1 MINLLSLRAV
11 FAKQSRFKKQIDSFS
26 SQKIQPRNDSIEKI
40 LLIGLF
46 MFLAGATSF
55 ASAEDA
61 AKGTMSLFYKGN
73 ISYKDGDY
81 QGAVTAYEKIIS
93 RGKESGNLYYNLA
106 NSYFKLGNL
115 GKTVVNYERAR
126 RLMPRDSDLESNYG
140 YALSQIPND
149 NDTGAHGPASQGYA
163 EAGRA
168 PLQMIGR
175 LENAVTVDGMS
186 LFAVFLYIILGV
198 VLILGLI
205 LKWPEKKYRIALI
218 VCAVFLMIQST
229 FLFHKIQ
236 TESHQAIILT
246 DTDAKFE
253 PRAEATTYFKMS
265 EGSRV
270 NILSWEGDWCK
281 VIRPDGKGGWV
292 KKDSVEKI

>member
-1 MINLLSLRAV
+1 MKNLRGLLFAV
-11 FAKQSRFKKQIDSFS
+11 LFLISGVLCFADDTNK
-26 SQKIQPRNDSIEKI
+26 P
-40 LLIGLF
+40 L
-46 MFLAGATSF
+46 TH
-55 ASAEDA
+55 
-61 AKGTMSLFYKGN
+61 FYEGN
-73 ISYKDGDY
+73 TAYKDGDY

-93 RGKESGNLYYNLA
+93 QGKESGNLYYNLA

-126 RLMPRDSDLESNYG
+126 RLMPRDGDLESNYG
-140 YALSQIPND
+140 YALSQIPNY
-149 NDTGAHGPASQGYA
+149 NTAGAWHAV
-163 EAGRA
+163 
-168 PLQMIGR
+168 PLQGILK
-175 LENAVTVDGMS
+175 LENTLTVDGIYG
-186 LFAVFLYIILGV
+186 LVIFLYMVLGA

-205 LKWPEKKYRIALI
+205 LKWPKEKYRIALI
-218 VCAVFLMIQST
+218 VCAVFLMVQIT

-236 TESHQAIILT
+236 TESQQAIILT